1 MDDDTFIAM
10 SHTVFSDIDRTYM
23 SRALQLARA
32 GMGHTSPNPMVG
44 AVIVAPDGR
53 IIGEGWH
60 RRFGGPHAEV
70 NAVRSVSDAD
80 RGLLSQ
86 STIYVTIEPCSHY
99 GKTPPCAKLLV
110 ECGFRRVVVAS
121 GDPNPKVSGRG
132 VRMLRDAGITV
143 DEGLMEAE
151 ALELNRRFITSQTL
165 CRPFITLKWAQ
176 SADGFIDARRDGS
189 GSAFR
194 FSTPLTSQLVHW
206 RRAVHDAIG
215 VGAGTMLADAPR
227 LDVRL
232 IDGRSPRPVVFDR
245 HHMLSAGDIAQ
256 MRSDV
261 VLVDGGEPLDV
272 VLQRLFAD
280 YGISSLLVE
289 GGARLLRSFIESQL
303 WDEAWVEV
311 TDTCLCDKGTVEAP
325 TIGRV
330 PEKTV
335 IIGHNSVNF
344 YSHYKCSGV
353 KNI

>member
-86 STIYVTIEPCSHY
+86 STIYVTLEPCSHY

-132 VRMLRDAGITV
+132 VRMLRDAGIT
-143 DEGLMEAE
+143 
-151 ALELNRRFITSQTL
+151 
-165 CRPFITLKWAQ
+165 
-176 SADGFIDARRDGS
+176 
-189 GSAFR
+189 
-194 FSTPLTSQLVHW
+194 STKVLW
-206 RRAVHDAIG
+206 RRKRWSSTAALLH
-215 VGAGTMLADAPR
+215 R
-227 LDVRL
+227 R
-232 IDGRSPRPVVFDR
+232 R
-245 HHMLSAGDIAQ
+245 SAGH
-256 MRSDV
+256 
-261 VLVDGGEPLDV
+261 L
-272 VLQRLFAD
+272 
-280 YGISSLLVE
+280 
-289 GGARLLRSFIESQL
+289 
-303 WDEAWVEV
+303 
-311 TDTCLCDKGTVEAP
+311 
-325 TIGRV
+325 
-330 PEKTV
+330 
-335 IIGHNSVNF
+335 
-344 YSHYKCSGV
+344 
-353 KNI
+353 